1 MELHIFARF
10 HARPDQEAA
19 LEATLRAMAIRV
31 RAETGCLAIAAFRSV
46 SEKALFHVKSSWT
59 DEAAFHHHAALP
71 ETGHFVE
78 HILSMMDHP
87 LDVTPVRAL

>member
-19 LEATLRAMAIRV
+19 IEATLRAMAIRV
-31 RAETGCLAIAAFRSV
+31 RAETGCVAIGAFRSV
-46 SEKALFHVKSSWT
+46 SDKALFHVKSAWIN
-59 DEAAFHHHAALP
+59 EAAFHVHAALP

-78 HILSMMDHP
+78 HILPLIDHP
-87 LDVTPVRAL
+87 LDLTPARSL